1 MSRRINILES
11 IDWLTVG
18 IYLLLVLF
26 GWLNIFAVGYN
37 DQFISLFDLRFN
49 YGDQLIWIL
58 VSFILILTIFILDHK
73 VFSFFSY
80 VIYGISI
87 LLLVVVFVFGTE
99 VHGAK
104 SWFRIFGF
112 SIQPSEFAKIGTCL
126 ALARYLSG
134 YNITRFTLK
143 TFAVCM
149 AIIGVPFMLILIQ
162 PDPGTAMV
170 FVIFLLVLYR
180 EGLPG
185 WILLLVTF
193 VSGLF
198 LFSLLFDITSIVAG
212 LMIIALIVHYVINRR
227 FKVFIFSVIICSF
240 TVLAALYANQYF
252 DLGFQ
257 TGLTVILSLIIS
269 SVVCI
274 ILSLRFKIK
283 HVLIT
288 LAFLYAFIAI
298 PYSVGFVFNN
308 VLKPHQQKR
317 VNILLG
323 KELDPKGYGYNVNQ
337 SKIAIGSGGFKG
349 KGFLDGTQ
357 TKFNF
362 VPEQSTDFIFC
373 TVGEEWGFVGT
384 SLVVLLFTGLLIR
397 IVFIAERQRSR
408 YTRVYAYGVASVLFL
423 HFAINIGMTIG
434 LFPVIGIPLPFFSY
448 GGSSLMAFSILL
460 FILIRLDAVRM
471 AYL

>member
-1 MSRRINILES
+1 MKRNVNIFES

-18 IYLLLVLF
+18 IYLLLVIF
-26 GWLNIFAVGYN
+26 GWINIFAVGYN
-37 DQFISLFDLRFN
+37 DQFKTIFDLKYN
-49 YGDQLIWIL
+49 YGTQLIWIL
-58 VSFILILTIFILDHK
+58 ASFALILMIFILDHK
-73 VFSFFSY
+73 VFPFFSY
-80 VIYGISI
+80 LLYGLSI
-87 LLLVVVFVFGTE
+87 LLLIIVFMFGTE

-104 SWFRIFGF
+104 SWFRIAGF

-126 ALARYLSG
+126 ALAKYLSG
-134 YNITRFTLK
+134 YNITKFTFK
-143 TFAVCM
+143 TFAVCT
-149 AIIGVPFMLILIQ
+149 AIIVIPFLLILIQ

-170 FVIFLLVLYR
+170 FIIFLLVLYR

-185 WILLLVTF
+185 WILLMTAF
-193 VSGLF
+193 ISGLF
-198 LFSLLFDITSIVAG
+198 LFSLLFDIPNIVIG
-212 LMIIALIVHYVINRR
+212 LIVIALIAHYAINRK
-227 FKVFIFSVIICSF
+227 FSVFVVSVLICTVIFLAVFHVNKYFELGYGKGMVIIFSLIVSSLIF
-240 TVLAALYANQYF
+240 LVLALRYKIRYAL
-252 DLGFQ
+252 L
-257 TGLTVILSLIIS
+257 
-269 SVVCI
+269 
-274 ILSLRFKIK
+274 
-283 HVLIT
+283 T
-288 LAFLYAFIAI
+288 LAFLYGFIAL
-298 PYSVGFVFNN
+298 PYSVDFVFHH

-317 VNILLG
+317 VNILIG

-373 TVGEEWGFVGT
+373 TVGEEWGFIGT

-397 IVFIAERQRSR
+397 IVLIAERQRSKYIR
-408 YTRVYAYGVASVLFL
+408 IYAYGVASLIFM

-448 GGSSLMAFSILL
+448 GGSSMMAFSILL

-471 AYL
+471 TYL